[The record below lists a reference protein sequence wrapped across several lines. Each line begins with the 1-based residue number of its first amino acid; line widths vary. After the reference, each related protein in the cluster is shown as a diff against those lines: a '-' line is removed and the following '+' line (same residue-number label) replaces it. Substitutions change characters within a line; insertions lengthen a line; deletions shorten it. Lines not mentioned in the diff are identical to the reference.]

1 MDIPWGYF
9 EFYQMEIVTHRKK
22 MLDATESN
30 AKGNVNF
37 ATKVISTENKDKN
50 AEEVTRKHQA

>member
-1 MDIPWGYF
+1 
-9 EFYQMEIVTHRKK
+9 MEIVTHRKK

-50 AEEVTRKHQA
+50 TEEVTRKHQA